1 MHDFYLVQWFMTLFA
16 HILPLNQVQQIW
28 TYLFSEKVEFLF
40 FITVAILMQ
49 LESTLLSLDLTQTL
63 GLINNIAGMI
73 NIKKLVSDA
82 NRLLRFTPHSFI
94 AGDFLINTGSLQQFE
109 EMEALRVNEY
119 FARRW
124 WELEALDY
132 REDKTLCLISLDDL
146 VKIEK
151 RLLLDLRDF
160 KVYNVMHMKGSF
172 HMVQPQPA
180 DHAIYIKFLQCY

>member
-1 MHDFYLVQWFMTLFA
+1 MTLFA

-82 NRLLRFTPHSFI
+82 NRLLKFTSQLH
-94 AGDFLINTGSLQQFE
+94 
-109 EMEALRVNEY
+109 
-119 FARRW
+119 RW
-124 WELEALDY
+124 
-132 REDKTLCLISLDDL
+132 
-146 VKIEK
+146 
-151 RLLLDLRDF
+151 RLPD
-160 KVYNVMHMKGSF
+160 
-172 HMVQPQPA
+172 
-180 DHAIYIKFLQCY
+180 

>member
-1 MHDFYLVQWFMTLFA
+1 MTLFA

-82 NRLLRFTPHSFI
+82 NRLLKFTPHSFI

-109 EMEALRVNEY
+109 DMEALRVNEY

-146 VKIEK
+146 VKVEK

-172 HMVQPQPA
+172 HMV
-180 DHAIYIKFLQCY
+180 